1 MVDSDH
7 SMSLRVVTRR
17 QLLTGATGLA
27 LRADTQAA
35 PGQGSGAGPVK
46 PDEVVVAWRQW
57 RNAHARTL
65 RLGRRQQRLEN
76 ELMARVGFPMVI
88 LPERQ
93 AGKGATAA
101 FSTAEIEA
109 FFDDNSIACQ
119 HAKAQLA
126 THQAGWNAAAVE
138 SGYMT
143 ALQDEAAA
151 EQHEQAVAA
160 RLFAWPASTLAGIQA
175 KLDVMLRQAPCG
187 SDDQEFPWPQLRAVS
202 KDVANL
208 VAGRE

>member
-7 SMSLRVVTRR
+7 SMSLPVVTRR

-27 LRADTQAA
+27 LPAHMQAA
-35 PGQGSGAGPVK
+35 TAQGSGAGPVNS
-46 PDEVVVAWRQW
+46 DDAVVAWRQW

-65 RLGRRQQRLEN
+65 RLCRRQQRLEN
-76 ELMARVGFPMVI
+76 ELLARIGFPMVI

-109 FFDDNSIACQ
+109 FFDDNSLACRQ
-119 HAKAQLA
+119 AKAELT
-126 THQAGWNAAAVE
+126 THQAGWNAATVE
-138 SGYMT
+138 CGYMT

-151 EQHEQAVAA
+151 EQHEQALAA
-160 RLFAWPASTLAGIQA
+160 NLFAKSASTLAGIQA

-202 KDVANL
+202 RDVANL
-208 VAGRE
+208 VSAKG